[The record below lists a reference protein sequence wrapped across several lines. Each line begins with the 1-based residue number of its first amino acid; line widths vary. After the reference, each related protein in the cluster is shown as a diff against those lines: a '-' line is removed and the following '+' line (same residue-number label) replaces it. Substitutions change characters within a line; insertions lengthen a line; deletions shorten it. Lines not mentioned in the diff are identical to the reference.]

1 MLVLTRKLNEQIQ
14 IGNDITITVVRV
26 KGNTVRVG
34 IDAPRDVRIVRAE
47 LPVEGEGELNTQA
60 AERDGAPGQP
70 GPVAPPA
77 ADSPED
83 EQARDARSTST
94 SQPTPASQRRGPLN
108 EVMQDKA
115 AKQAATK
122 KTPFAQM
129 KAQHGH
135 ATSDAA
141 IASLRLKPR
150 RRVPG
155 EKPAVLPRLPRL
167 GPASPYTNRLAAYD
181 QVAVLIE

>member
-47 LPVEGEGELNTQA
+47 LPEVQNGALDTQA
-60 AERDGAPGQP
+60 ADRDGAPGQP
-70 GPVAPPA
+70 GPVATP
-77 ADSPED
+77 SPESMED
-83 EQARDARSTST
+83 EQRHNSSVPA
-94 SQPTPASQRRGPLN
+94 PKGNTPLR
-108 EVMQDKA
+108 EVMRDKSNRDKQA
-115 AKQAATK
+115 AKQSAETK
-122 KTPFAQM
+122 HPFAQSE
-129 KAQHGH
+129 AQHGD
-135 ATSDAA
+135 AASDDA
-141 IASLRLKPR
+141 IASLRLNPR